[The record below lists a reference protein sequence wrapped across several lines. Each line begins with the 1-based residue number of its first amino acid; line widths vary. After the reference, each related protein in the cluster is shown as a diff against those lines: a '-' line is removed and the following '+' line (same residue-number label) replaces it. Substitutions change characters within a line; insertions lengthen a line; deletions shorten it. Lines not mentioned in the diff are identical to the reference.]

1 MWLSGG
7 RVWGNGTQRACLQGR
22 DGRMRSDK
30 VGRVRNAGCLVSSP
44 INDACSLLGRQE
56 QSGRSGG
63 DGWKVNLNLNLKIKT
78 FIYLFICLFINLLDI
93 FGNTPPPSSF
103 HSDQQPTRPVHS
115 PSVRRDASRPR
126 KRPGPACE
134 ARLGGHVPLRTYNST
149 CLGRHTHGLEAL
161 RPP

>member
-30 VGRVRNAGCLVSSP
+30 VGRVRNAGCLMSSP
-44 INDACSLLGRQE
+44 MFFVGEAGTV
-56 QSGRSGG
+56 RSQRG

-78 FIYLFICLFINLLDI
+78 FIYLFVCLLIYLTHSATHRRLV
-93 FGNTPPPSSF
+93 PSILTS
-103 HSDQQPTRPVHS
+103 SQPTHPVHS

-134 ARLGGHVPLRTYNST
+134 ARLTGGHVPLRTYMPRQAHAWPRSLASAMIQT
-149 CLGRHTHGLEAL
+149 
-161 RPP
+161 